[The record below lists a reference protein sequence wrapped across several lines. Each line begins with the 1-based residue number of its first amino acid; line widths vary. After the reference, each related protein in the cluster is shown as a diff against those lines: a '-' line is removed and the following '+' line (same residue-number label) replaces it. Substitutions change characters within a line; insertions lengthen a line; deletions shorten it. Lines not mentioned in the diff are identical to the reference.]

1 MHIYAP
7 AYCLTGVCLS
17 FCLSAGNLTCE
28 LNIFL
33 KLPYYSSY
41 NTHIWYADQ
50 VTIPVFGMQV
60 AFDNTHRVRVISL
73 RSRSN
78 MKVTFLKNGRFGGIS
93 VSQTHLVC
101 ILNILFNPLPDDK
114 ISDWSYLKQIAD
126 DILKCIK
133 NEKKKKKY
141 QIGLKTL

>member
-1 MHIYAP
+1 
-7 AYCLTGVCLS
+7 
-17 FCLSAGNLTCE
+17 
-28 LNIFL
+28 
-33 KLPYYSSY
+33 
-41 NTHIWYADQ
+41 
-50 VTIPVFGMQV
+50 
-60 AFDNTHRVRVISL
+60 
-73 RSRSN
+73 

-133 NEKKKKKY
+133 NKKKKVPDRVENIARKGEIDCY
-141 QIGLKTL
+141 KQFLFFSQCFPQLYTFRASKCGIVW